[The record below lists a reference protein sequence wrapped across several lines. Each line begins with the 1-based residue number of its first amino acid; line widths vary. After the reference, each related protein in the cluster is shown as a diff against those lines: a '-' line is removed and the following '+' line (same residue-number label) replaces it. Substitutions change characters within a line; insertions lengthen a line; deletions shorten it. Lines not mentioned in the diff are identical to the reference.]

1 MDSAFDDPFFSGGML
16 GGGMMGGGLMRS
28 MMEDFGSM
36 HGMMENRSEGM
47 ERFGTDTGMGGLGG
61 MMRQMGT
68 MAQHGGG
75 SNSFSTQSF
84 CMSSSSNGDGPPKVQ
99 RFSQSTV
106 GGRHN
111 GKIISETQQSYS
123 DSHTG
128 TQKAALE
135 RAKGNRARKIVKE
148 RVHGRET
155 TRDMLKNIREDE
167 TSRFDSE
174 WNTAASQ
181 SGISNTRMRNMLG
194 GPQPQHSQ
202 HKQLR
207 NTSHEPRGRFD
218 AAGRTGG
225 YNLPYDASAGAAAP
239 VHGGLGS
246 GTRSNSI
253 TSNRSVA
260 SNGSSRSNRSIASN
274 GSSRRNRSIASNMG

>member
-99 RFSQSTV
+99 RFSQRLMTITFGV
-106 GGRHN
+106 LVLFMLN
-111 GKIISETQQSYS
+111 LLFCLVNII
-123 DSHTG
+123 
-128 TQKAALE
+128 
-135 RAKGNRARKIVKE
+135 V
-148 RVHGRET
+148 V
-155 TRDMLKNIREDE
+155 
-167 TSRFDSE
+167 F
-174 WNTAASQ
+174 
-181 SGISNTRMRNMLG
+181 
-194 GPQPQHSQ
+194 
-202 HKQLR
+202 
-207 NTSHEPRGRFD
+207 
-218 AAGRTGG
+218 
-225 YNLPYDASAGAAAP
+225 
-239 VHGGLGS
+239 
-246 GTRSNSI
+246 
-253 TSNRSVA
+253 
-260 SNGSSRSNRSIASN
+260 
-274 GSSRRNRSIASNMG
+274 